1 MNVESPGEGGAPTHE
16 EPRLPVRDITT
27 ASRAFST
34 LLASKPPKQGKAAS
48 SATAISTA
56 LHVLLISATVWATM
70 RVGEDVANAEEVQ
83 FVELVDEMAPPPP
96 PPPPPVD
103 QPQMQDVVRGF
114 QTLTV
119 PDIIPPDIPPPGA
132 FTILESDF
140 TGEGLEGGRSEGRD
154 TTLEVEVSRDE
165 PVFTPYTV
173 APELRNRD
181 EVSRAL
187 EREYPSLLRDA
198 GIGGRVVVW
207 LFIDEEGA
215 VQNTRVNEPSGH
227 TSLDEAALRVA
238 NVMQFSPAMNRDKK
252 VPVWVSLPI
261 TFQTR

>member
-1 MNVESPGEGGAPTHE
+1 MNAESHGEGGAHEHE
-16 EPRLPVRDITT
+16 EARSLEIDIT
-27 ASRAFST
+27 AAPVAFST

-48 SATAISTA
+48 ATIISTVF
-56 LHVLLISATVWATM
+56 HVAVVVVTVWTTM
-70 RVGEDVANAEEVQ
+70 KVSEEVANAEEVQ

-140 TGEGLEGGRSEGRD
+140 TGEGLEGGVEGRD
-154 TTLEVEVSRDE
+154 STIAVEVSREE

-207 LFIDEEGA
+207 LFIDEAGA

>member
-1 MNVESPGEGGAPTHE
+1 MTVEPHGEDGAPTRE
-16 EPRLPVRDITT
+16 EPRMPVRDIT
-27 ASRAFST
+27 AAPVAFST
-34 LLASKPPKQGKAAS
+34 LLASKPPRQGKAA
-48 SATAISTA
+48 SATAISTL
-56 LHVLLISATVWATM
+56 LHAVIITSTVYATM
-70 RVGEDVANAEEVQ
+70 KASEEVANAEEVQ

-132 FTILESDF
+132 FTISESDF
-140 TGEGLEGGRSEGRD
+140 TGEGLEGGRQEGRD
-154 TTLEVEVSRDE
+154 TTIEVEVSRDE

-181 EVSRAL
+181 DVARAL

-207 LFIDEEGA
+207 LFIDEEGT

>member
-1 MNVESPGEGGAPTHE
+1 MTVEPHGEGGASTHE

-27 ASRAFST
+27 APVAFST
-34 LLASKPPKQGKAAS
+34 LLASKPPRQGKAA
-48 SATAISTA
+48 SATAISTV
-56 LHVLLISATVWATM
+56 LHVVVIGATAWATM
-70 RVGEDVANAEEVQ
+70 SVGEDVANAEDVQ

-140 TGEGLEGGRSEGRD
+140 TGEGLEGGRAEGRD
-154 TTLEVEVSRDE
+154 TTMEVEVSREE

-181 EVSRAL
+181 EVAANRAKGNAWIPTTRLLTIKPQSSERYSRC
-187 EREYPSLLRDA
+187 S
-198 GIGGRVVVW
+198 
-207 LFIDEEGA
+207 
-215 VQNTRVNEPSGH
+215 SGLIQQ
-227 TSLDEAALRVA
+227 S
-238 NVMQFSPAMNRDKK
+238 KK
-252 VPVWVSLPI
+252 A
-261 TFQTR
+261 